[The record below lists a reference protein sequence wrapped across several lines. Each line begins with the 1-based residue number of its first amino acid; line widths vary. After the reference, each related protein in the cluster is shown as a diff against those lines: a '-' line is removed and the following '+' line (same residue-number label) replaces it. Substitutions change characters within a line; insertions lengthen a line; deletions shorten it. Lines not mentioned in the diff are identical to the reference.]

1 VSERKIVQNENSKNI
16 FIFLNV
22 LPLVVIVFSMQDYFN
37 SWLGSTVLQETVGG
51 KLCICDI
58 FTQRWEVLEWV
69 TFKSAWCR

>member
-1 VSERKIVQNENSKNI
+1 VSERKIVQNENLKNI

-22 LPLVVIVFSMQDYFN
+22 LPLVIVFSMQDYFN
-37 SWLGSTVLQETVGG
+37 SWLGSTVLLETVGS

-58 FTQRWEVLEWV
+58 FAQLREVLEWV